1 MFATSTYLSI
11 SSTPPLCCLPP
22 QDWTKEE
29 LIELIQAEGLEVP
42 GPNEWDQDAGVYRK
56 RVEPKQVYV
65 DFCKRQLFEAEPK
78 PLVRMGKCLK
88 GRDCYCLVDIFK
100 VRA

>member
-1 MFATSTYLSI
+1 
-11 SSTPPLCCLPP
+11 
-22 QDWTKEE
+22 
-29 LIELIQAEGLEVP
+29 VP
-42 GPNEWDQDAGVYRK
+42 GPNDWDQDVGVYRK

-88 GRDCYCLVDIFK
+88 GRDCYCFVDIFK
-100 VRA
+100 VKELAQAGLSSASDLIACCLIHIFF